1 MHQLKKP
8 EQQPTGVALVFFYLI
23 KSIYIIFVVSRA
35 CVYKAY
41 RAFVP
46 AIKEK
51 QAAPPPNY
59 DKIYKK
65 YLDIYADPSK
75 NPDANLNIDINLYDY
90 EKRNGFFSEENN
102 ACEKQWKSKLLY
114 EFTPRGN
121 IIVYYNPYKHAFMYY
136 CDENSIPYNI
146 MQYIAKKYVVMF
158 RCRDFFIDPEMYPDN
173 RILDVLKKEEEA
185 LNTKS
190 KKVKDITKCVDKEMN
205 MNNKNIFAALKSYKE
220 DEVKEK
226 AKAPVKNKFS
236 NTFIRLGKIC
246 EFNII
251 QKLPNKNIEII
262 NSILFGENNI
272 GKSMDFFDDLDIAE
286 NPFSMDKSNTNDKSE
301 VQNEVRVKAE
311 DDAQNEARDEVR
323 DEVKAINEMQNE
335 DVDNAALSKA
345 KSWKEFKN
353 LKKI

>member
-1 MHQLKKP
+1 
-8 EQQPTGVALVFFYLI
+8 
-23 KSIYIIFVVSRA
+23 
-35 CVYKAY
+35 
-41 RAFVP
+41 
-46 AIKEK
+46 
-51 QAAPPPNY
+51 
-59 DKIYKK
+59 
-65 YLDIYADPSK
+65 
-75 NPDANLNIDINLYDY
+75 
-90 EKRNGFFSEENN
+90 
-102 ACEKQWKSKLLY
+102 
-114 EFTPRGN
+114 
-121 IIVYYNPYKHAFMYY
+121 
-136 CDENSIPYNI
+136 
-146 MQYIAKKYVVMF
+146 
-158 RCRDFFIDPEMYPDN
+158 
-173 RILDVLKKEEEA
+173 
-185 LNTKS
+185 
-190 KKVKDITKCVDKEMN
+190 